1 MFPKSTSIDAPQ
13 AALTASQWRP
23 LRPMFRRDVKDR
35 AVNTPVTTPRYSGDH
50 SISTMVRYAISHNL
64 PRKLLALTCAA
75 VGLLSGCGEEQK
87 ISVGYRVVN
96 HTNGGVVYITVN
108 QQGGILV
115 ADPLGGSGDACCV
128 SIPRQWRPE
137 LQVTVGWQDDST
149 KQLDAAGKPVMRD
162 GKHVLNPGQKYSRTV
177 PIQEY
182 KPNNLGTMNLHILPD
197 KNVIAAVS
205 MLMPTHPDY
214 LPKNPLQR
222 PRQP

>member
-1 MFPKSTSIDAPQ
+1 M
-13 AALTASQWRP
+13 
-23 LRPMFRRDVKDR
+23 
-35 AVNTPVTTPRYSGDH
+35 G
-50 SISTMVRYAISHNL
+50 HNL
-64 PRKLLALTCAA
+64 LRKLIALVCAA
-75 VGLLSGCGEEQK
+75 IGLLSGCGEEQK

-115 ADPLGGSGDACCV
+115 ADPLGESGDACCV

-162 GKHVLNPGQKYSRTV
+162 GKPVLVPGQKYTRTV

-182 KPNNLGTMNLHILPD
+182 KPNNLGTMNFHILPD
-197 KNVIAAVS
+197 KSVIATVS
-205 MLMPTHPDY
+205 MLTPTHPDY